1 MPRKPA
7 RRKSGVAFEP
17 ELRAAVEAAR
27 KAGNFLLSQWKR
39 RASLR
44 VRSKNREAVNYVTDV
59 DRGSEARIVA
69 HLQRRFPSDTI
80 LGEEG
85 GERRKKS
92 GAPRRWI
99 VDPLDGTTNYLHGFP
114 FFAVSIALEVEGDLK
129 VGVVWDPLRE
139 ELYSAVRGRGA
150 RLNGGRIRVSRRGR
164 LRHALVATGFPF
176 KEFSRMRRYLKIFA
190 HVARDTAG
198 IRRPGVASLDLC
210 YLACGRVDGFWEFGL
225 APWDVAAGGLLVE
238 EAGGRVTDMEGGGD
252 FLKGDLVASNGRLH
266 GALMRIVKAGKRL
279 SS

>member
-1 MPRKPA
+1 M
-7 RRKSGVAFEP
+7 
-17 ELRAAVEAAR
+17 RAAVEASG
-27 KAGNFLLSQWKR
+27 KAGDFLLSRWSR

-69 HLQRRFPSDTI
+69 HLRRRFPSDAI

-85 GERRKKS
+85 GERMKES

-129 VGVVWDPLRE
+129 VGVVLDPLRE
-139 ELYSAVRGRGA
+139 ELFTAVRGRGA
-150 RLNGGRIRVSRRGR
+150 RLNGGRIRVSRRRG

-176 KEFSRMRRYLKIFA
+176 KEFSRMDRYLGIFTRVSRA
-190 HVARDTAG
+190 TAG
-198 IRRPGVASLDLC
+198 VRRPGVASLDLC

-266 GALMRIVKAGKRL
+266 GALMRIVKAGKR
-279 SS
+279 SSS